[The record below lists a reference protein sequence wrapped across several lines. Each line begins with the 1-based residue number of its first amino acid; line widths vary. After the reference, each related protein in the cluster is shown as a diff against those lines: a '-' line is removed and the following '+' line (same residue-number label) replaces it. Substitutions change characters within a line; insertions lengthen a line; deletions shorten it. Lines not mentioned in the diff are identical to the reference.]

1 MHRSVSTGLAALLL
15 GVALLPGPV
24 HAFAQ
29 FGGTALTNLTLTGV
43 GGGQT
48 LPSGVSVLYS
58 TAVGDVRA
66 FSFGRGATV
75 SAESVL
81 NPDPAAEPIE
91 MPFGEP
97 LRQGHSVDGWA
108 GDGYADA
115 RMLTNGLI
123 FLSNDTNNSVT
134 FSFYYAIDAVLT
146 AAADPLG
153 IQARVD
159 VSWVIDDLLGLVDPG
174 TGGSQSISLG
184 AYADPDIGTRELTAS
199 GVFSITLAAH
209 GEDTL
214 NSGLDTWGIAEAPEP
229 PVWALIAAGLVS
241 GLARVPA
248 RARLRRRGL

>member
-1 MHRSVSTGLAALLL
+1 MHRSVFTGLAALLL
-15 GVALLPGPV
+15 AALLPGPV

-66 FSFGRGATV
+66 FSFGRGAIV

-81 NPDPAAEPIE
+81 NPDPAPEPIE
-91 MPFGEP
+91 MPFGPPAGLGQLQE
-97 LRQGHSVDGWA
+97 VDGWA

-123 FLSNDTNNSVT
+123 FLTNDTNNSVT

-159 VSWVIDDLLGLVDPG
+159 VNWVIDDLLGLVDPG
-174 TGGSQSISLG
+174 TGGAQSISLG
-184 AYADPDIGTRELTAS
+184 AYADPDIGTRELIAS

-209 GEDTL
+209 EGDTL
-214 NSGLDTWGIAEAPEP
+214 SSGLDTWGIAEAPEP

-248 RARLRRRGL
+248 RRRRRGV